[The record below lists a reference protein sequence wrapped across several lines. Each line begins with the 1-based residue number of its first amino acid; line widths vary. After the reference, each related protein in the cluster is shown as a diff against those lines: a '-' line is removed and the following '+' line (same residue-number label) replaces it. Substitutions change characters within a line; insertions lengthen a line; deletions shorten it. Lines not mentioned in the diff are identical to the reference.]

1 MDNIDLEIDNY
12 ELDDILNLFQLPT
25 DFGYDDLKR
34 AKRIVRETHPDK
46 SKLKPEIFIFF
57 LKAYKV
63 VYYLYEFR
71 NRGEQTEFNYKEI
84 IEQTKNPEN
93 EVTINKLKNHNDF
106 NKVFNQ
112 LFESNKMK
120 NKFSDTG
127 YGEWFKSGE
136 DMCNKK
142 VSSQREMNDY
152 IMQQKE
158 KSRALVKHQN
168 IETLGGNNGYDL
180 TCSRPDTYSSNI
192 FSKLNFEDLKKAHQ
206 ETLIPITQQDFIERE
221 KYKSVT
227 HLQQTRSSQDTT
239 PLSLTQAKQFLA
251 DKKQTNDRIDTRRAF
266 TLARQAE
273 EAKTIQK
280 NIMQQFNQLKNY

>member
-1 MDNIDLEIDNY
+1 MDNIDLDIDNY

-25 DFGYDDLKR
+25 DFGLEELKM
-34 AKRIVRETHPDK
+34 AKRIVRKTHPDK
-46 SKLKPEIFIFF
+46 SKLKPEVFIFF

-71 NRGEQTEFNYKEI
+71 NRGDQAEFNYKEI

-106 NKVFNQ
+106 NKVFNK

-120 NKFSDTG
+120 NKFNETG
-127 YGEWFKSGE
+127 YGEWFKSEE

-152 IMQQKE
+152 ILQQKE

-168 IETLGGNNGYDL
+168 IETIGTTSGYDL
-180 TCSRPDTYSSNI
+180 TCDRPDTYSSDI
-192 FSKLNFEDLKKAHQ
+192 FSKLNYEDLKKAHQ
-206 ETLIPITQQDFIERE
+206 ETLIPITERDFNERE

-227 HLQQTRSSQDTT
+227 HLQQSRTSQDTT
-239 PLSLTQAKQFLA
+239 PLSLSQAKQFLA
-251 DKKQTNDRIDTRRAF
+251 DKKQTGDSINTSRAF
-266 TLARQAE
+266 KLARQAE
-273 EAKTIQK
+273 QANNIQK
-280 NIMQQFNQLKNY
+280 NIMQQFNQLTN

>member
-12 ELDDILNLFQLPT
+12 ELEDILNLFQLPS
-25 DFGYDDLKR
+25 DFGYEDLKR
-34 AKRIVRETHPDK
+34 AKRIVKETHPDK

-93 EVTINKLKNHNDF
+93 EVTINKLKNHSNF
-106 NKVFNQ
+106 NKVFNK

-120 NKFSDTG
+120 NKFTETG
-127 YGEWFKSGE
+127 YGDWFKSNE

-152 IMQQKE
+152 IMQQKA
-158 KSRALVKHQN
+158 KSRALVRHKE
-168 IETLGGNNGYDL
+168 IETLGSSNGYDL
-180 TCSRPDTYSSNI
+180 TGSRPDTYSSDI

-206 ETLIPITQQDFIERE
+206 ETLIPITQQDFLERE

-239 PLSLTQAKQFLA
+239 PLSLSQAKQFLA
-251 DKKQTNDRIDTRRAF
+251 DKKQTSEKIDTRRAF

-280 NIMQQFNQLKNY
+280 NIMQQFNQLTN

>member
-1 MDNIDLEIDNY
+1 MDNIDLDIDNY

-25 DFGYDDLKR
+25 DFGLEELKM
-34 AKRIVRETHPDK
+34 AKRIVRKTHPDK
-46 SKLKPEIFIFF
+46 SKLKPEVFIFF

-71 NRGEQTEFNYKEI
+71 NRGDQKEFNYKEI

-106 NKVFNQ
+106 NKVFNK

-120 NKFSDTG
+120 NKFNETG
-127 YGEWFKSGE
+127 YGEWFKSEE

-152 IMQQKE
+152 ILQQKE

-168 IETLGGNNGYDL
+168 IETIGTTSGYDL
-180 TCSRPDTYSSNI
+180 TCDRPDNYSSDI
-192 FSKLNFEDLKKAHQ
+192 FSKLNYEDLKKAHQ
-206 ETLIPITQQDFIERE
+206 ETLIPITERDFNERE

-227 HLQQTRSSQDTT
+227 HLQQSRTSQDTT
-239 PLSLTQAKQFLA
+239 PLSLSQAKQFLA
-251 DKKQTNDRIDTRRAF
+251 DKKQTGDSINTSRAF
-266 TLARQAE
+266 KLARQAE
-273 EAKTIQK
+273 QANNIQK
-280 NIMQQFNQLKNY
+280 NIMQQFNQLTN